1 MRTSGAGN
9 ESLMTMV
16 ILGVALG
23 VSIVLFGG
31 PAEFASAVNRFVR
44 DAVYTGMAMIPSR

>member
-16 ILGVALG
+16 IVGIALG
-23 VSIVLFGG
+23 VSIIVFGG
-31 PAEFASAVNRFVR
+31 PAEFARVVNGLVR
-44 DAVYTGMAMIPSR
+44 DVVESGIAFARSR